1 MTHITVAAALTL
13 AALAGC
19 TSMGTGGGELTAKG
33 QPTEPV
39 VFSWKSTDGGVTGT
53 MVATLPDATYTGRFF
68 EISQQTQSET
78 LAPMWNGWNEGW
90 YDWPTRNDWNAGRTE
105 GWDDWPYWSQPGT
118 YGATRFITHY
128 SGKVVANLQTN
139 GGERMRCR
147 FHLADPLDG
156 MSGGGQGECQLSGG
170 RVINAAFDRG

>member
-1 MTHITVAAALTL
+1 MDKPMKTSHITAAGALTL

-19 TSMGTGGGELTAKG
+19 TTMGMGGGELTAKG
-33 QPTEPV
+33 KPTEPV
-39 VFSWKSTDGGVTGT
+39 VFSWKSTDGGLTGT

-68 EISQQTQSET
+68 EITQQTQGET

-90 YDWPTRNDWNAGRTE
+90 YDWP
-105 GWDDWPYWSQPGT
+105 YWSQPWPGT
-118 YGATRFITHY
+118 YGATQFITHY

-147 FHLADPLDG
+147 FHLAHPSGG